1 MRKFI
6 YTLSGPQ
13 QFYLMER
20 MKALALL
27 ATVGPMDGS
36 VEAAEAGDLA
46 GFDRL
51 MRQYERLVLVTAL
64 RLLGDLED
72 AQDASQEVFLRLY
85 RNLNKVGASGDLSG
99 WLYRVTVNVCH
110 DARRNRRV
118 SAPVED
124 AAELPALT
132 ADPQRTAIATERRR
146 ALEMSLRMLS
156 EKERAVLVL
165 RDLEGLSTEEVARA
179 LGTTEATVRSQL
191 SKARVKVRD
200 FLERYFRRR
209 T

>member
-1 MRKFI
+1 
-6 YTLSGPQ
+6 
-13 QFYLMER
+13 

-46 GFDRL
+46 AFDRL
-51 MRQYERLVLVTAL
+51 MRQYERLVLATAL
-64 RLLGDLED
+64 RLLGDLEG

-85 RNLNKVGASGDLSG
+85 RNLNKVETSGHLSA

-110 DARRNRRV
+110 DARRKRRV